1 VSVHPDPSTFV
12 RPADVWARAIIAA
25 ARVYGEDPVE
35 ALTSGPGHATS
46 SKRKSL
52 PAACLGI
59 SEATGLPIGRVA
71 PILALQPSSVR
82 ARKAAA
88 TRDFKAAWKAAARA
102 VEYAHWHPEAAE
114 SVAQA
119 AGQMDLTG
127 EAGAEVLA
135 LEPAA
140 DWEAELVQAVE
151 ALPTPEPAP
160 SPPAAPVI
168 RPHAPLA
175 GRVNLANG
183 HAFAPPFR
191 PGPPPPTESLEGRIL
206 AQLAQRPGSPRG
218 LASILDIK
226 ETFVA
231 QTLRNLAREGRVS
244 ADALAPGVG
253 DRDQA
258 WRRA

>member
-1 VSVHPDPSTFV
+1 MTISPRPTAPRSSPPDAIPTRKAGRRRAVREGTRGRGHPRS
-12 RPADVWARAIIAA
+12 AA
-25 ARVYGEDPVE
+25 A
-35 ALTSGPGHATS
+35 
-46 SKRKSL
+46 L
-52 PAACLGI
+52 PPL
-59 SEATGLPIGRVA
+59 
-71 PILALQPSSVR
+71 
-82 ARKAAA
+82 
-88 TRDFKAAWKAAARA
+88 D
-102 VEYAHWHPEAAE
+102 
-114 SVAQA
+114 
-119 AGQMDLTG
+119 
-127 EAGAEVLA
+127 
-135 LEPAA
+135 LEPA
-140 DWEAELVQAVE
+140 
-151 ALPTPEPAP
+151 PEPLV
-160 SPPAAPVI
+160 APVI

-191 PGPPPPTESLEGRIL
+191 PGPPPPTQSLEGRIL
-206 AQLAQRPGSPRG
+206 AQLAERPGSPRG

>member
-12 RPADVWARAIIAA
+12 RSADVWARAIIAA

-35 ALTSGPGHATS
+35 ALTVSARRGRFG
-46 SKRKSL
+46 KRRSL
-52 PAACLGI
+52 AAACCALAEGLEIPLARAARPLGLNPNVVYNRRK
-59 SEATGLPIGRVA
+59 EANRQFKDA
-71 PILALQPSSVR
+71 QR
-82 ARKAAA
+82 AAA
-88 TRDFKAAWKAAARA
+88 GALD
-102 VEYAHWHPEAAE
+102 YAYWHPWAAE

-119 AGQMDLTG
+119 VGELDLTG
-127 EAGAEVLA
+127 EAGAEAAGISWEVQLIQA
-135 LEPAA
+135 VAALPPLDLEPA
-140 DWEAELVQAVE
+140 
-151 ALPTPEPAP
+151 PEPLV
-160 SPPAAPVI
+160 APVI

-191 PGPPPPTESLEGRIL
+191 PGPPPSTETLEGRIL